1 MADARAII
9 EKLPSMFKEKKA
21 KRYNRD
27 IQLKITGEGGGD
39 FKLKILN
46 QEVKI
51 EDGVFEKPNIT
62 VTLGAEDF
70 VELFTGKTR
79 AMNLLNAKKLEF
91 EGGGMT
97 EGIAFMSI
105 WDIPKP

>member
-9 EKLPSMFKEKKA
+9 EKLPGMFKEKKS
-21 KRYNRD
+21 KRYDRD
-27 IQLKITGEGGGD
+27 IQLKVTGEGGGD

-46 QEVKI
+46 QVLTI
-51 EDGVFEKPNIT
+51 EDGIFAEPNIT
-62 VTLGAEDF
+62 VSLAAEDF

>member
-1 MADARAII
+1 MTDARTITD
-9 EKLPSMFKEKKA
+9 KLPEMFKVKKA

-27 IQLKITGEGGGD
+27 INLKVTGEGGGD

-46 QEVKI
+46 QELTI
-51 EDGVFEKPNIT
+51 EEGTFETPNIT
-62 VTLGAEDF
+62 VSLATEDF
-70 VELFTGKTR
+70 IDLFSGKTR
-79 AMNLLNAKKLEF
+79 AMNLLNAKKLAF

-105 WDIPKP
+105 WDIPKV